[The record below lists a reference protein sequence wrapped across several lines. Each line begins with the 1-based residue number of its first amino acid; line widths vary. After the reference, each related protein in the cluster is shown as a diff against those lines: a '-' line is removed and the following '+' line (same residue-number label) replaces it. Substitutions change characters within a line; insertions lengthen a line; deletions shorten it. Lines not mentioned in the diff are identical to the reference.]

1 MKNKGIDISYW
12 QGKKSVA
19 HFTKAKRDGI
29 KFVILRLGFNAE
41 LNLDSTFEPNYKAA
55 KAAGLKIG
63 AYYYST
69 AKTANQAKN
78 EAEFCIKHLKG
89 KKLDYPVFIDIED
102 NDTSGKCS
110 KATLATIARTFCKTI
125 ETAGYRSGVY
135 ASLSWLTS
143 KIGDI
148 KGLNIW
154 IAQYNDRCTYTKPY
168 HMWQYSS
175 SGKVDGFSG
184 RVDVNYQYRNFAAKT
199 VTQTVTSASKKAYAG
214 TYPKLP
220 LRGYF
225 KSGDAG
231 TQVDRLQQLLNWAE
245 GVGLNVDGI
254 IGPKTISAVK
264 DYQKEYNLVVDGLFG
279 RKCLSKAKAI
289 KK

>member
-1 MKNKGIDISYW
+1 MKKKGIDISYW

-19 HFTKAKRDGI
+19 DFRKAKKDGI
-29 KFVILRLGFNAE
+29 KFVILRLGFNAD
-41 LNLDSTFEPNYKAA
+41 LNLDSTFSPNYNAA
-55 KAAGLKIG
+55 KSAGLKIG

-78 EAEFCIKHLKG
+78 EAEFCLKHLKG

-125 ETAGYRSGVY
+125 EAAGYKSGVY

-148 KGLNIW
+148 KGLNTW
-154 IAQYNDRCTYTKPY
+154 IAQYNDRCTYTEPY

-184 RVDVNYQYRNFAAKT
+184 RVDVNYQYKEFRART
-199 VTQTVTSASKKAYAG
+199 VTQTSTGTSKKAYAG
-214 TYPKLP
+214 TYPRLP

-225 KSGDAG
+225 KSGDTG
-231 TQVDRLQQLLNWAE
+231 TQVKRLQQLLNWAK
-245 GVGLNVDGI
+245 GSGLNVDGI
-254 IGPKTISAVK
+254 IGPNTISAVK
-264 DYQKEYNLVVDGLFG
+264 DYQKKYSLVVDGLFG
-279 RKCLSKAKAI
+279 RKCLSKAKTI